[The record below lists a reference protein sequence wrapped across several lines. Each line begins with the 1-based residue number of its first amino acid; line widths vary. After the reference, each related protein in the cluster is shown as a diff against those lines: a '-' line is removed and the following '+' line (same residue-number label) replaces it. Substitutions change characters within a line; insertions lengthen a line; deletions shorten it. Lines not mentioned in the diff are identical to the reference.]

1 MSWTLACRLMRR
13 ELRGGLRGFRIF
25 LACLAIGVAIIAG
38 VGSLAAGVGAGLHA
52 DARSMLGGDVEVEL
66 ALRPA
71 SDAERAFLDQSGTVS
86 ETIGMRAMARRD
98 DNAARSL
105 IELKAVDGAY
115 PLYGEAGLDPPQP
128 IADALAQRNGLWGAV
143 AAPALLDRLGLKP
156 GDVLRVG
163 DARFELRA
171 ALLHEPD
178 AVTGVFILGPRVVIA
193 KAALAETGLLVPGVV
208 SSYGYRLRF
217 TTGDDIPA
225 WEADAKLRF
234 ADAGWRIRDVANA
247 TPNLERLLDRIGL
260 YLTLVGL
267 AALLVGGVGVGNA
280 VRGYLA
286 SRTPS
291 IAIFKS
297 LGASGRLVF
306 TTYLLQISVL
316 GALGI
321 FLGLVVGAAAPLLL
335 ARLLPAMLPVT
346 ARFDLYSLPLAVAAA
361 AGALTTLAF
370 ALGPLAAARSVPPAT
385 LFRATTESPP
395 SKLGPGILA
404 AQAATALL
412 LAGLVI
418 ATSSDRRLAGWS
430 VLGAVAAL
438 IVFRL
443 VAAGIIAAVRALG
456 RPRHPALRLAL
467 GNLGRRGA
475 NTPDV
480 IASLG
485 LGLTVLVGLTAV
497 EGNISQTL
505 DREMPERAPSFF
517 FIDIQPDQAAA
528 FDALLRGFPEVSNFE
543 RVPSLRG
550 RLVRLNGVPVE
561 RATVAPEAQWALRS
575 ERGLTYSST
584 APTGSRLVEGE
595 WWPSDYR
602 GPPLVSFEAELARGM
617 GLKVGDTL
625 TVNVLGRDVT
635 AKIGSLRSLDWAS
648 LGINFAMVFSPG
660 SFSGAPET
668 EIAVARVPPEREAA
682 LEKAVT
688 DRFPNISSI
697 PVKDALQAVGSIVA
711 AAAAALRATAAIALV
726 AAGLVLAGALAA
738 SRRQRLYEA
747 VILKVLGATRRDL
760 LQAFLLEYGLLGLL
774 SATIAAALGML
785 ASYFVVTQVMRS
797 EWVFLPGAAAL
808 SAAVA
813 LAMTLVLGYAGT
825 WRALSV
831 SAAPYL
837 RNE

>member
-225 WEADAKLRF
+225 WEANAKLRF

-584 APTGSRLVEGE
+584 VPTGSRLVEGE

-617 GLKVGDTL
+617 GLKVGDAL

>member
-617 GLKVGDTL
+617 GLKVGDAL

>member
-485 LGLTVLVGLTAV
+485 LGLTVLIGLTAV

-617 GLKVGDTL
+617 GLKVGDAL

>member
-660 SFSGAPET
+660 SFSGTPET

>member
-385 LFRATTESPP
+385 LFRATSESPP

-485 LGLTVLVGLTAV
+485 LGLTVLIGLTAV

-797 EWVFLPGAAAL
+797 EWVFLPAAAAL

>member
-550 RLVRLNGVPVE
+550 RIVRLNGVTVE

-617 GLKVGDTL
+617 GLKVGDAL

-660 SFSGAPET
+660 SFSGTPET

>member
-385 LFRATTESPP
+385 LFRATSESPP

-550 RLVRLNGVPVE
+550 RIVRLNGVTVE

-617 GLKVGDTL
+617 GLKVGDAL

-660 SFSGAPET
+660 SFSGTPET

>member
-550 RLVRLNGVPVE
+550 RIVRLNGVTVE

-797 EWVFLPGAAAL
+797 EWVFLPEAAAL

>member
-550 RLVRLNGVPVE
+550 RIVRLNGVTAE

-617 GLKVGDTL
+617 GLKVGDAL

>member
-550 RLVRLNGVPVE
+550 RIVRLNGVTVE

-584 APTGSRLVEGE
+584 VPTGSRLVEGE

-760 LQAFLLEYGLLGLL
+760 VQAFLLEYGLLGLL

-797 EWVFLPGAAAL
+797 EWVFLPEAAAL